1 MSDRDS
7 VTIPVLTAVQ
17 ILARLESLTAPQVQ
31 SARGV
36 VPAMTAPPVVLVNG
50 AATVAQFGA
59 IIPRSARS
67 GQTPFSY

>member
-17 ILARLESLTAPQVQ
+17 ILARMESLTALQIQ

-36 VPAMTAPPVVLVNG
+36 APAMTAPPAVLVNG
-50 AATVAQFGA
+50 ASTVAQFGA
-59 IIPRSARS
+59 IIPRSARNQS
-67 GQTPFSY
+67 PFSY